1 MGHWA
6 SLFGPLPDDAT
17 LLVTIIYFCNC
28 CIKDRWLSSAY
39 RGYQA
44 WALPPPQIST
54 DDFSSSENE
63 CYHRETPPLPTPANR
78 KAYSVS
84 WQGIKAVEET
94 ETVNQL
100 TLQKKSSEPK
110 IRQRENQNWISL
122 LGPSPWNNPGNPTG
136 KEEEKL

>member
-44 WALPPPQIST
+44 WALPPPPNLQQTTFHLLKTNVTTERSG
-54 DDFSSSENE
+54 FPK
-63 CYHRETPPLPTPANR
+63 TPPLPTPANR
-78 KAYSVS
+78 KACSVS

-122 LGPSPWNNPGNPTG
+122 LGPSPWNNPG
-136 KEEEKL
+136 